1 MKAVCHNGNILS
13 KKSKA
18 NIALSLLDKTPKLG
32 SWVYYPNEINSM
44 HQEFHTYIF
53 YLEVSLLVEIY
64 YTISCNIKKK
74 KKFFTCTFQ
83 APIWS
88 GVELGPD
95 NFFC

>member
-1 MKAVCHNGNILS
+1 MGIFEEKR
-13 KKSKA
+13 A
-18 NIALSLLDKTPKLG
+18 NIAISRLDNRPNLG
-32 SWVYYPNEINSM
+32 SWVHYPNEINSM

-64 YTISCNIKKK
+64 NTISCNIKKK
-74 KKFFTCTFQ
+74 KKIFTCTFQ

-88 GVELGPD
+88 SVELGPD

>member
-1 MKAVCHNGNILS
+1 
-13 KKSKA
+13 
-18 NIALSLLDKTPKLG
+18 
-32 SWVYYPNEINSM
+32 M

-64 YTISCNIKKK
+64 NTISCNIKKK
-74 KKFFTCTFQ
+74 KKIFTCTFQ

-88 GVELGPD
+88 SVELGPD